1 MSSLL
6 MVLYLFAMK
15 IRTLQWM
22 RNISQIYR
30 RQKGFLIED
39 KIISLEN
46 ELYLK
51 LALLFLIR
59 TDEEERV
66 KKELFSSEDPLATM
80 ARPHEFY
87 HVVDSLRKEFAQ
99 WFRELLLHRDFS
111 HLDYAFLALEFIM
124 LDEQV
129 RKQIQIP
136 LLKKMKDLV
145 WEGREALEKGEPT
158 ESRGRLKRLVMFFQG
173 VALLEGKKSEI
184 LEEAEVFLGKESLSI
199 SPLPHVEEFKRVF
212 YQELH
217 NLVYT

>member
-1 MSSLL
+1 
-6 MVLYLFAMK
+6 
-15 IRTLQWM
+15 M
-22 RNISQIYR
+22 RNILQIYR

-99 WFRELLLHRDFS
+99 WFRELLLYRDFS
-111 HLDYAFLALEFIM
+111 QLDYAFLALEFIM

-145 WEGREALEKGEPT
+145 WDGREALEKEEPT
-158 ESRGRLKRLVMFFQG
+158 RGKEQLNRLVMFFQG

-184 LEEAEVFLGKESLSI
+184 LEEAEAFLGKESLSI
-199 SPLPHVEEFKRVF
+199 SPLPHVEEFKRVY